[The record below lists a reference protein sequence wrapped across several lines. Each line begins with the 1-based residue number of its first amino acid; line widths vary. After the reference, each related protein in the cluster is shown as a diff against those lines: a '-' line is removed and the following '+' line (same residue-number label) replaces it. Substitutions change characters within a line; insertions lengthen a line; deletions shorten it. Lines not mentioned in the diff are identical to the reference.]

1 MRLVIDT
8 DAFCKLGA
16 SGLLGSAAS
25 ALGCTEAECARLP
38 ALPHML
44 KRGSLAKRL
53 GPDRCAE
60 VLARVPSFAAV
71 PPAST
76 SYLEPFIGVPDV
88 DAGEAQLFA
97 LVAEHGSLL
106 LTGDKRALRAAGR
119 LAAVADSLNDKL
131 VTLEALLL
139 RLVALDGAEHIRS
152 SVQSIADLDGMI
164 KVCFSASNS
173 NPAAALESYFSTLER
188 EVAPLRLWRF
198 SSDHQ
203 DGSPGC

>member
-8 DAFCKLGA
+8 DVFCKLGA
-16 SGLLGSAAS
+16 AGLLGSAAS
-25 ALGCTEAECARLP
+25 ALGCTEADCARLP

-53 GPDRCAE
+53 GPDRCAK
-60 VLARVPSFAAV
+60 VLALVPAFAAV

-76 SYLEPFIGVPDV
+76 DHLEPFVGVPDV

-106 LTGDKRALRAAGR
+106 LTGDKRALRAAGQ
-119 LAAVADSLNDKL
+119 LSVIAESLNGKL

-139 RLVALDGAEHIRS
+139 RLLAVDGADQVRA
-152 SVQSIADLDGMI
+152 SVQPIADLDGMI
-164 KVCFSASNS
+164 KVCFSASNPDPS
-173 NPAAALESYFSTLER
+173 AALESYFSALER

-198 SSDHQ
+198 NSGQKDSA
-203 DGSPGC
+203 P